1 MLRFR
6 RAFVAGLIALTSGC
20 ATSIPE
26 PKSNLGKRDINA
38 VLAAHDQRIMAMPG
52 VAGIYVGLLDDGVT
66 PCLKVMLVRRDPK
79 LEQAIPR
86 ELEGYRVLTEVTG
99 EIRPL
104 GTK

>member
-1 MLRFR
+1 MRLLSIL
-6 RAFVAGLIALTSGC
+6 GLAALLTGCETSSPTTRGV
-20 ATSIPE
+20 SL
-26 PKSNLGKRDINA
+26 KSRDINA
-38 VLAAHDQRIMAMPG
+38 VLAAHDQQIVAMPG

-86 ELEGYRVLTEVTG
+86 ELEGYLVITEVTG